1 MDDRTQRI
9 HKVERP
15 AKDPPLSDRD
25 WEREKRLEQIREEFY
40 ATFDAIQMLS
50 ECDRIPRL

>member
-1 MDDRTQRI
+1 MDQTQRTY
-9 HKVERP
+9 KVERP
-15 AKDPPLSDRD
+15 ASEPPISDKD
-25 WEREKRLEQIREEFY
+25 WERKKRLEQIREEFY